1 MNAHAL
7 HQPEDSGVARWLFA
21 GVAILIAHAT
31 IVAAIALWYARQR
44 PPEPNILP
52 AITVSL
58 APVEASSTEV
68 QNEDVAVGPTMQQA
82 DEAPKEQPKVEEK
95 PVEQVVQPPPPQQQA
110 DVTLPQVEQ
119 KVEQPVPEAMP
130 PAPETRAPPKNERIA
145 PQFSQ
150 AASNAYNALVFG
162 HLQRF
167 KRYPRALHGAY
178 GTVVVQFVLDRTG
191 HVIDSVVTKSSGNHA
206 LDQEALD
213 VLQRASPFP
222 PFPAAKPG
230 AQDSYVAPV
239 EFSQSG

>member
-7 HQPEDSGVARWLFA
+7 HLPDNRGFARWLLA
-21 GVAILIAHAT
+21 AVAVVIVHAA
-31 IVAAIALWYARQR
+31 IVAAIALWHARQ
-44 PPEPNILP
+44 PKEPDILP

-58 APVEASSTEV
+58 APVAGSSPEV
-68 QNEDVAVGPTMQQA
+68 HDEDVAVGPTMQQA
-82 DEAPKEQPKVEEK
+82 DEAPKEPPKVEEK
-95 PVEQVVQPPPPQQQA
+95 PAEDVMQPTPPQQA
-110 DVTLPQVEQ
+110 EVTLPEVQQ
-119 KVEQPVPEAMP
+119 KVEEPKPEVMP

-145 PQFSQ
+145 AFSQ
-150 AASNAYNALVFG
+150 AASNAFNALVFG

-167 KRYPRALHGAY
+167 KRYPRALRGAH
-178 GTVVVQFVLDRTG
+178 GTVVVQFVLDRAG
-191 HVIDSVVTKSSGNHA
+191 HVIDSVVTKSSGSRA

-230 AQDSYVAPV
+230 TQDSYVAPV